1 MIKPVV
7 LTYRSVR
14 IITKYVVFFCMIT
27 TDITYN
33 THYEYIQKKTW
44 PIATAYITYP
54 LNCGPNHFHWKHTI
68 QQSFNGKVERLQQA
82 KTFEFT

>member
-33 THYEYIQKKTW
+33 THYKYI
-44 PIATAYITYP
+44 
-54 LNCGPNHFHWKHTI
+54 
-68 QQSFNGKVERLQQA
+68 
-82 KTFEFT
+82 